1 MKNPII
7 LLVCIS
13 LLISC
18 DNTNPLPDGTADPI
32 NLTAVQKQRVAQDN
46 EFAFDLMNRTMAGTS
61 DENVFI
67 SPLSVSI
74 ALGMARNGAIGVTKT
89 EMETALKMEGLTDA
103 EINEYYKLLQT
114 TLPDLDPKTR
124 LTIANSI
131 WYRNSFSVKAGFL
144 KTNTDYFNSEVAA
157 LDFDSPDAVKTINK
171 WCSDHT
177 NGLIP
182 EVIKTIDP
190 AQMMFLINAI
200 YFKGTWVKQFDKKD
214 TRESDFTNELNQRV
228 KVNMMNITDTFAY
241 TEDDYAQYLDM
252 PYGNQAFSMTVI
264 LPKGTGRAADV
275 FKTLTPEKY
284 SQVLKGLDVQKVIV
298 SMPRFRVKNRFQLK
312 EPLRQ
317 MGMLKAF
324 QPNAEFDNISDLKP
338 LYIGFVQ
345 HDTYVEVTEEGTEAA
360 AVTTIG
366 FETTS
371 LPVNP
376 YFIVNKPF
384 TFVIR
389 EKSSGIILFMGK
401 VGNAEKF

>member
-7 LLVCIS
+7 LLLCIS

-18 DNTNPLPDGTADPI
+18 DNTNPVPDRTADPI

-46 EFAFDLMNRTMAGTS
+46 EFAFDLMNRTMADTS

-103 EINEYYKLLQT
+103 EINEYYKLMQT

-131 WYRNSFSVKAGFL
+131 WYRNTFSVKAGFL

-157 LDFDSPDAVKTINK
+157 LDFNSPDAVKTINK

-241 TEDDYAQYLDM
+241 TEDEFAQYLDM

-324 QPNAEFDNISDLKP
+324 QPNAEFDNISILKP

-366 FETTS
+366 LKNTS
-371 LPVNP
+371 VPEHP

>member
-46 EFAFDLMNRTMAGTS
+46 EFAFDLMNRTMADTS

-103 EINEYYKLLQT
+103 EINEYYKLMQT

-131 WYRNSFSVKAGFL
+131 WYRNTFSVKAGFL

-157 LDFDSPDAVKTINK
+157 MDFNSPDAVKTINK

-384 TFVIR
+384 AFVIR
-389 EKSSGIILFMGK
+389 EKSSGVILFMGK

>member
-1 MKNPII
+1 ML
-7 LLVCIS
+7 LLVS

-18 DNTNPLPDGTADPI
+18 DNTNPVPDRTADPI

-103 EINEYYKLLQT
+103 EINEYYKLMQT

-131 WYRNSFSVKAGFL
+131 WYRNTFSVKAGFL

-157 LDFDSPDAVKTINK
+157 LDFNSPDAVKTINK

-182 EVIKTIDP
+182 KVIETIDP
-190 AQMMFLINAI
+190 ANVMFLINAI

-324 QPNAEFDNISDLKP
+324 QPNAEFDNISILKP

-371 LPVNP
+371 LPVHP

-384 TFVIR
+384 AFVIR
-389 EKSSGIILFMGK
+389 EKSSGVILFMGK
-401 VGNAEKF
+401 LGNVGKF

>member
-103 EINEYYKLLQT
+103 EINEYYKLMQT

-131 WYRNSFSVKAGFL
+131 WYRNTFSVKAGFL

-157 LDFDSPDAVKTINK
+157 LDFNSPDAVKTINK

-182 EVIKTIDP
+182 KVIETIDP
-190 AQMMFLINAI
+190 ANVMFLINAI

-324 QPNAEFDNISDLKP
+324 QPNAEFDNISILKP

-371 LPVNP
+371 LPVHP

-384 TFVIR
+384 AFVIR
-389 EKSSGIILFMGK
+389 EKSSGVILFMGK

>member
-1 MKNPII
+1 ML
-7 LLVCIS
+7 LLVS

-18 DNTNPLPDGTADPI
+18 DNTNPVPDRTADPI

-103 EINEYYKLLQT
+103 EINEYYKLMQT

-131 WYRNSFSVKAGFL
+131 WYRNTFSVKAGFL

-157 LDFDSPDAVKTINK
+157 LDFNSPDAVKTINK

-264 LPKGTGRAADV
+264 LPK
-275 FKTLTPEKY
+275 
-284 SQVLKGLDVQKVIV
+284 
-298 SMPRFRVKNRFQLK
+298 
-312 EPLRQ
+312 
-317 MGMLKAF
+317 
-324 QPNAEFDNISDLKP
+324 
-338 LYIGFVQ
+338 
-345 HDTYVEVTEEGTEAA
+345 
-360 AVTTIG
+360 
-366 FETTS
+366 
-371 LPVNP
+371 
-376 YFIVNKPF
+376 
-384 TFVIR
+384 
-389 EKSSGIILFMGK
+389 
-401 VGNAEKF
+401 

>member
-1 MKNPII
+1 
-7 LLVCIS
+7 
-13 LLISC
+13 
-18 DNTNPLPDGTADPI
+18 
-32 NLTAVQKQRVAQDN
+32 
-46 EFAFDLMNRTMAGTS
+46 LMNRTMADTS

-103 EINEYYKLLQT
+103 EINEYYKLMQT

-144 KTNTDYFNSEVAA
+144 KTNTDYFNSGVAA
-157 LDFDSPDAVKTINK
+157 LDFNSPDAVKTINK

-182 EVIKTIDP
+182 KVIETIDP
-190 AQMMFLINAI
+190 ANVMFLINAI

-324 QPNAEFDNISDLKP
+324 QPNAEFDNISILKP

-366 FETTS
+366 LKNTS
-371 LPVNP
+371 VPEHL

>member
-1 MKNPII
+1 M
-7 LLVCIS
+7 
-13 LLISC
+13 
-18 DNTNPLPDGTADPI
+18 
-32 NLTAVQKQRVAQDN
+32 
-46 EFAFDLMNRTMAGTS
+46 
-61 DENVFI
+61 
-67 SPLSVSI
+67 
-74 ALGMARNGAIGVTKT
+74 
-89 EMETALKMEGLTDA
+89 
-103 EINEYYKLLQT
+103 QT

-182 EVIKTIDP
+182 KVIKTIDP

-324 QPNAEFDNISDLKP
+324 QPNAEFDNISILKP

-384 TFVIR
+384 AFVIR